1 MSIAS
6 LHFPPAIFKGD
17 PQGMARVLVTGAGGN
32 VGQGILKAL
41 AAGRVASHVVGTDAD
56 PLSPGLYFTDR
67 GYVVPRANSPEF
79 AEAFSRIIEHEK
91 VDLVFVGADAETISL
106 SRLKEG
112 LEARGRTRLL
122 VSPPEMVNICHDKYL
137 TSRWFAERNL
147 PHPPTVLANDV
158 AGALALAREF
168 GWPLLLKPRTGFA
181 CRGILMLANEMDVQ
195 AAAGAGEGSII
206 QRLIGTDQQEYTATV
221 FFDKTSQPKAMLVM
235 RRDLLQGTSYH
246 VEPCFDQAI
255 QQTVADWAS
264 HFDALGPVNFQFR
277 LTPQGPV
284 CFEVNLRFSGT
295 MGVRYHFGYN
305 DAAMAVRH
313 FVGGEDVTQPE
324 IKPGVVLRYWEELF
338 LPGVSC
344 EDLRLVRQTKAG
356 LPI

>member
-1 MSIAS
+1 
-6 LHFPPAIFKGD
+6 
-17 PQGMARVLVTGAGGN
+17 MARVLVTGVGGN

-41 AAGRVASHVVGTDAD
+41 AASGVASHVVGTDAD
-56 PLSPGLYFTDR
+56 PLSPGLYFTDK
-67 GYVVPRANSPEF
+67 GYVVPRADSPAF
-79 AEAFSRIIEHEK
+79 ADALARIIEAEK
-91 VDLVFVGADAETISL
+91 IDLVFVGADAETISL
-106 SRLKEG
+106 SRLKDD
-112 LEARGRTRLL
+112 LETRCRTQIL
-122 VSPPEMVNICHDKYL
+122 VSPPELVKVCHDKYL
-137 TSRWFAERNL
+137 TSRWFAEQNL

-168 GWPLLLKPRTGFA
+168 GWPLILKPRTGFA
-181 CRGILMLANEMDVQ
+181 CRGILALANETDLM
-195 AAAGAGEGSII
+195 AAAATGEGSII
-206 QRLIGTDQQEYTATV
+206 QRVIGTERQEYTATV
-221 FFDKTSQPKAMLVM
+221 FFDKIRQPRAMLVM

-246 VEPCFDQAI
+246 VEPCFDEAI
-255 QQTVADWAS
+255 QQTVADWAC
-264 HFDALGPVNFQFR
+264 HFNALGPVNFQFR

-344 EDLRLVRQTKAG
+344 DDLRLVRQTRG
-356 LPI
+356 GVRI